1 MNAHNTIEATGTC
14 RTRKIWL
21 PTAIVVRDKDGGVET
36 STSAKTA
43 GKPGVDLMVKKTNL
57 AAIAKVVSK
66 TSMNGA
72 TNVIK
77 YDILKGQPTRL
88 AGGLT
93 INHTTGTYQK
103 NSGKT
108 KI

>member
-1 MNAHNTIEATGTC
+1 MTKNN
-14 RTRKIWL
+14 
-21 PTAIVVRDKDGGVET
+21 P
-36 STSAKTA
+36 
-43 GKPGVDLMVKKTNL
+43 NL
-57 AAIAKVVSK
+57 ANIVEAVTGRTPIAKVVSK

-72 TNVIK
+72 MNVIK

-103 NSGKT
+103 DSGKT